1 MLDLKKQFKH
11 KKILIYGFGISGRA
25 CFYYLKKKNDIF
37 IYDDEQKQIPSLFK
51 KYKIT
56 KKKILNNKFDFIV
69 ISPGIDKKKCGLSSF
84 IKKNENKTITE
95 LDIFF
100 LHNLKNKKITIT
112 GTNGKSTTAKLL
124 YHIIKKN
131 RMDVRL
137 AGNIGRPLLLERNIK
152 KNTIFVIEASS
163 YQIEYSKYFR
173 TDLSAILNISPDHL
187 DRHGTFSKYVGA
199 KLKLIMRQNKKDLSF
214 IRKEDLKL
222 IRNKKIK
229 CKIIIVNKLPKI
241 NIKLNN
247 NFFYNLNNF
256 ENLIFALS
264 ISKKLKLNKK
274 KIEDAVNSFNGLPF
288 RQQVIIKKKNL
299 QIINDSKSTSFSS
312 TTQLLKSFRNI
323 FWILGGLPKKGDKF
337 TLEKK
342 YFKNIKA
349 YIYGNNK
356 NFFQKKIR
364 NKIPFKNFKNI
375 KYALLEVLKDAKKEK
390 DKNINV
396 IFSPCAA
403 SFDQFDNF
411 EQRGNSFNKILKK
424 INFIKKYYERNF

>member
-1 MLDLKKQFKH
+1 M
-11 KKILIYGFGISGRA
+11 
-25 CFYYLKKKNDIF
+25 
-37 IYDDEQKQIPSLFK
+37 
-51 KYKIT
+51 
-56 KKKILNNKFDFIV
+56 
-69 ISPGIDKKKCGLSSF
+69 
-84 IKKNENKTITE
+84 
-95 LDIFF
+95 
-100 LHNLKNKKITIT
+100 
-112 GTNGKSTTAKLL
+112 L

-131 RMDVRL
+131 RKDVRL

-199 KLKLIMRQNKKDLSF
+199 KLKLIMHQNKKDLSF
-214 IRKEDLKL
+214 IRKQDLKL

-256 ENLIFALS
+256 ENLTFALS